1 MWLSCVPSRGSL
13 FIARFCE
20 MQFRPGPIF
29 QTMQYSWESIYMLL
43 ERKLGPSCL
52 SIAFY
57 AKLVNPKAGRK
68 VYLPKDWSDRQLAV
82 NMITNVNSL
91 LNHHQTSGTFS
102 AQCTLQYHQCL
113 YSWTISRLPCLQQT
127 STTICFLIWSHSAV
141 AKKDYQYGN
150 KFASPRCACRMKSF
164 VLWNK
169 EHLW

>member
-1 MWLSCVPSRGSL
+1 MWLSCVPSSHFL
-13 FIARFCE
+13 ARFSE

-29 QTMQYSWESIYMLL
+29 QTMQCSWESIYMLL
-43 ERKLGPSCL
+43 KRKLGPSWL

-68 VYLPKDWSDRQLAV
+68 AYIFQKIGQTGNLQWIWLLMLTLCWTIIRLPECSQLNAHYNIINAV
-82 NMITNVNSL
+82 
-91 LNHHQTSGTFS
+91 
-102 AQCTLQYHQCL
+102 

-150 KFASPRCACRMKSF
+150 KFASPSCSCRMKSF